1 MATVYLVLLACT
13 MAPVIALQRGADATV
28 LVWMVFTRVLIKA
41 ILLVDHFME
50 MKHAPR
56 GWRLAAQG
64 WAVVVIVALAGVR
77 WVL

>member
-13 MAPVIALQRGADATV
+13 LAPVVALQLGAHPTV
-28 LVWMVFTRVLIKA
+28 LVAMVFTLVLIKA

-50 MKHAPR
+50 MKQAPG

-77 WVL
+77 WML